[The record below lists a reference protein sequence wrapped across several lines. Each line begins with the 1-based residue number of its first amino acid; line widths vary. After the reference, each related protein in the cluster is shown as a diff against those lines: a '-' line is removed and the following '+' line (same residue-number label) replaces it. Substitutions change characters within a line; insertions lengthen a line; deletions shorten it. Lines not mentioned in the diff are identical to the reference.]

1 MYGAPPSAAVEL
13 ADDGEP
19 LTVAARGE
27 SAHPSAAPR
36 DFVLGVI
43 LLQAAGGLA
52 LGLPGHLSVDSI
64 VQLYEARTL
73 HFISFH
79 PPMMSLLLRVL
90 DGWGHGTASFV
101 VLDQLL
107 LTASFALLFWQRE
120 SHLRWPA
127 AVAAAPVVL
136 NPLVLAYTGIV
147 WKDVLMV
154 YLATFGYVCLY
165 VASNRSGS
173 RRIASAL
180 GAVLALALAASAR
193 QHALVLALPGA
204 VYGALLLSDRPATRW
219 GLALLLC
226 AGVVGINI
234 AIVAYADS
242 VAVGEQVPRTE
253 AGLRSLAIFDLA
265 GIAANGGAIPDAA
278 VAAQVSAAFVPSYIP
293 AQMGTL
299 PEPVAGSPLWRMKIP
314 DLLALWGR
322 TILHS
327 PRAYLS
333 HRAAH
338 FGDLLWRPCLLMYS
352 GVKSTVYVP
361 SLGRDIM
368 PELGLAGRWDR
379 RDRELKRWSDLL
391 RNTTPM
397 FNPVFGSVV
406 LAVCAAALW
415 RRDGASALVVF
426 AASTFLYSLA
436 FAVIGLSCDFRYL
449 YILPVA
455 ATVLLLALIAGA
467 RSAGRGGAEPRHAQ
481 RDYDP
486 QRSG

>member
-1 MYGAPPSAAVEL
+1 M
-13 ADDGEP
+13 
-19 LTVAARGE
+19 
-27 SAHPSAAPR
+27 
-36 DFVLGVI
+36 I
-43 LLQAAGGLA
+43 LLQAVGGLA

-90 DGWGHGTASFV
+90 DGWVRGAALFV
-101 VLDQLL
+101 VLDQIL
-107 LTASFALLFWQRE
+107 LTASFALLFWRQE
-120 SHLRWPA
+120 SQLRWPA
-127 AVAAAPVVL
+127 AVAAALVVL
-136 NPLVLAYTGIV
+136 NPLLLAYTGIV

-154 YLATFGYVCLY
+154 YLAAFGYVCLY
-165 VASNRSGS
+165 VAANRPAGG
-173 RRIASAL
+173 RIAWAL
-180 GAVLALALAASAR
+180 GAVLVLAFAASAR
-193 QHALVLALPGA
+193 QHALVLAVPGA
-204 VYGALLLSDRPATRW
+204 VYGALLLSDRRAIRW

-242 VAVGEQVPRTE
+242 VTFGEKVPRTQ

-278 VAAQVSAAFVPSYIP
+278 VAAQVSAAFVPSYTP
-293 AQMGTL
+293 AQIGTL

-322 TILHS
+322 SILHS
-327 PRAYLS
+327 PRAYLL

-368 PELGLAGRWDR
+368 PELGLTGRWDR
-379 RDRELKRWSDLL
+379 RDRELKRWSDRL
-391 RNTTPM
+391 RDTTPM
-397 FNPVFGSVV
+397 FNPVFWSIV
-406 LAVCAAALW
+406 LAACAAVLW
-415 RRDGASALVVF
+415 RRDGAGALFVF
-426 AASTFLYSLA
+426 AACTFLYALA

-467 RSAGRGGAEPRHAQ
+467 GSAGPDGAER
-481 RDYDP
+481 RCTRRVYDH
-486 QRSG
+486 QQSR